1 MLHKDQQLRYT
12 LLKQLIAK
20 KCYTRISSCST
31 LSARVIIVAVPLQLH
46 FNGLITDASV
56 EQILRVHGV
65 AVDLNDIIQSFHVRV
80 FKLFVQRVS
89 HS

>member
-1 MLHKDQQLRYT
+1 MLHKDQQLSYT

-20 KCYTRISSCST
+20 NVTQG
-31 LSARVIIVAVPLQLH
+31 SAAALHSRQRVIIVAVPLQLQ

-80 FKLFVQRVS
+80 SKLFVQRVS